1 MIYENFAPFSNQ
13 GEVDCLVAELVA
25 LYQVPRLMF
34 GVVATSKGLV
44 VGNLERRGHL
54 GRLPTV
60 GGVTIPQDVS
70 DIRDLPMRATFLLIV
85 EKDAMFQRI
94 LEESVFVAGLPP
106 FIMVTGRGVPDLATR
121 QLVYRLTTKFSLPT
135 FILTDCNPYGSE
147 IALTIYHS
155 DVSGHSAGVDAG

>member
-1 MIYENFAPFSNQ
+1 MSFIKNSIFGTFRDPWTLNE
-13 GEVDCLVAELVA
+13 EDIWVDCSL
-25 LYQVPRLMF
+25 
-34 GVVATSKGLV
+34 
-44 VGNLERRGHL
+44 
-54 GRLPTV
+54 TV

-70 DIRDLPMRATFLLIV
+70 DIRDLRTRASFLLIV
-85 EKDAMFQRI
+85 EKDAVFQRL
-94 LEESVFVAGLPP
+94 LEESVFVASLPP